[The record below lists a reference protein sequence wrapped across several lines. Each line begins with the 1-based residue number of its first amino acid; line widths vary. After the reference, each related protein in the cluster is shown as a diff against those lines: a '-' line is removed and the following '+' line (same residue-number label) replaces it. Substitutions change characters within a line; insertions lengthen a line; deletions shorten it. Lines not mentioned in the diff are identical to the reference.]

1 MRDVFVERTDHL
13 ASTLR
18 DAKVRGADF
27 AVLPEIPLNAWAPAS
42 RESRAE
48 DAEPPDGPRH
58 LAMSLAAREAR
69 IALVGGAIVVDP
81 LSGVRHNTAL
91 VFDASGTLVSTY
103 RKVHL
108 PDEDG
113 FRETEHYAPGDALA
127 PVVDAFALRVG
138 VQICSDINRPEG
150 SHLLAAAG
158 AEVVIN
164 PRATEAATFER
175 WKTVFVAT
183 ALTTGAYVLSVPRPR
198 PEFGV
203 PLGGPSFAVSPTG
216 EILAETTDRVALVTL
231 QRRVVEEARRRY
243 PGYLATRADLYADAW
258 RRIKSSK
265 LPHERAAG

>member
-1 MRDVFVERTDHL
+1 M
-13 ASTLR
+13 
-18 DAKVRGADF
+18 
-27 AVLPEIPLNAWAPAS
+27 PA
-42 RESRAE
+42 
-48 DAEPPDGPRH
+48 
-58 LAMSLAAREAR
+58 
-69 IALVGGAIVVDP
+69 
-81 LSGVRHNTAL
+81 
-91 VFDASGTLVSTY
+91 
-103 RKVHL
+103 
-108 PDEDG
+108 
-113 FRETEHYAPGDALA
+113 
-127 PVVDAFALRVG
+127 
-138 VQICSDINRPEG
+138 QNRPAG